1 MRAGETNAITVLFC
15 REGALGDKY
24 MFMVLNITF
33 VCVCVQCCVL
43 RCVRCTG
50 FRRRIKD
57 GCWSGNRC
65 QRRRCRSLYP
75 NSYWARSYAST
86 RAGQCWCLSSVE
98 RLRRVFLSFI
108 GRTGSDSD
116 RKTSRFAR
124 FTVVR
129 LKNMNPDASF
139 TMLMLMGKIKNSLGS
154 SSSGSRKWRS
164 SVTFHLTGTS
174 SAMTSS
180 ITVTTWLAVIRKCSL
195 SSTNSQ
201 VRWIKGPNHQTLAV
215 GGESSND
222 ELISSQLF
230 W

>member
-1 MRAGETNAITVLFC
+1 MAAGPGTDVRDAAVVLFTQTATE
-15 REGALGDKY
+15 RAH
-24 MFMVLNITF
+24 
-33 VCVCVQCCVL
+33 
-43 RCVRCTG
+43 
-50 FRRRIKD
+50 
-57 GCWSGNRC
+57 
-65 QRRRCRSLYP
+65 
-75 NSYWARSYAST
+75 T
-86 RAGQCWCLSSVE
+86 RAHEQVSVGVCLL
-98 RLRRVFLSFI
+98 LRGYGVFLSFI

-116 RKTSRFAR
+116 RKTSRFTR

-215 GGESSND
+215 GGESSNA